1 MSYLVKMRR
10 MLTIIA
16 LPLLLLSCRHTGKEE
31 TRTVFRYNESAGI
44 ASLDPAF
51 ARDQANI
58 WACNQIFN
66 GLVQLDSQL
75 HVQPCIASSWDI
87 SADGKSY
94 TFHLRTDVRFQE
106 TDFFPLPTPRYVT
119 ANDVEYSFQRIAD
132 PATASPGAWIFQTVL
147 TLPDG
152 KKAFTALDD
161 STFQITLK
169 ESFPPFLGLLSPEQ
183 LLDALGRVFA
193 RKGEAVVQ
201 ANAAAFRLGLEHTEK
216 VSK

>member
-119 ANDVEYSFQRIAD
+119 GR
-132 PATASPGAWIFQTVL
+132 TWASPWRRAGT
-147 TLPDG
+147 
-152 KKAFTALDD
+152 
-161 STFQITLK
+161 
-169 ESFPPFLGLLSPEQ
+169 PP
-183 LLDALGRVFA
+183 GR
-193 RKGEAVVQ
+193 
-201 ANAAAFRLGLEHTEK
+201 
-216 VSK
+216 S